1 MRPCDKESAAAAAP
15 IAKEG
20 RKEGRGSG
28 VTKQAEKAADSP
40 TAAPLARSLS
50 RTYLGGHERERAK
63 KVAFVPS
70 SLISVVDGGG
80 GRSQS
85 DSRARNI
92 GGGTTTEKTFCIKR
106 TNDA

>member
-1 MRPCDKESAAAAAP
+1 MRPCDKESAAAAATYSQ
-15 IAKEG
+15 G

-40 TAAPLARSLS
+40 TAALLARSLS

-85 DSRARNI
+85 DTRARNI
-92 GGGTTTEKTFCIKR
+92 GGGGTTTEKTFCIKR